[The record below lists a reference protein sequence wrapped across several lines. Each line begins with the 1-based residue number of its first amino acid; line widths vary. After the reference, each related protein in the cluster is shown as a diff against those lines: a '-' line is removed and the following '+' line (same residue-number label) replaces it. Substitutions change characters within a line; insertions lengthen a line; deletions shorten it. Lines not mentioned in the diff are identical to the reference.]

1 MNSDRAAQT
10 LISPFKNK
18 LIQSDN
24 ISTRD
29 TGTYVSTW
37 EMFDSLRVPEEAEAS
52 EGLQPAVTQSDLQGA
67 ERLLSSRAEHSTSV
81 ESSSG
86 TVSESSS
93 MKDLE
98 ALELSVRES
107 ELTLLLSS
115 PSFHYSLR
123 VMERSLA
130 GNSFQQRLAT
140 FRHLPVLTGTSAARA
155 HRYLC
160 CPRSQV
166 PLLPAPRYLCCTGT
180 SAARAHRYLCC
191 PRSQVPLLPA
201 LTGTSAARAHRYL
214 CCPRSQVPLLPAL
227 TGTLLPSRCCRAHR
241 YLCCPRSQ
249 VPLLPVLTGTSA
261 ARAHRYL
268 CCPCSQVPLL
278 PALTGTSA
286 ACAHRY
292 LCCPRSQVPLLP
304 ALTDPFSALPSEQEG
319 SQEPPESEG
328 SAPALVH
335 LWSFSCDLTQGRRV
349 NCMVWNKKN
358 PDVLAVG
365 YGSSVSSPT
374 PGLVCCWSLR
384 NPTWP
389 DSVIPCDRAVTAL
402 DFSLK
407 SPGQLGVGLEDG
419 TVMICGVHRSSSSS
433 SSVLNSRCSKHKHT
447 EPVLQLRW
455 ILQDVSLRDDQQE
468 ALVSVATDGR
478 VCKWFVSNSGLDCT
492 DMMKLKR
499 VKSPKRIAGDN
510 REETKLES
518 ILSALTPG
526 TCFDFHPNPK
536 ESGVYLVGTWEGLI
550 HKCSSSNSQQF
561 TDTYKKHSGP
571 VLGVSWSPLS
581 PGLFLSCSSDW
592 SLKLWREERSGP
604 VLVLSSPYRAVLDSC
619 WSPQSAT
626 VIGAVSEAQLE
637 IWDLQ
642 HSILDPLL
650 VLPAPPSVSFTSLVF
665 SPHSDCAV
673 VGDSGGQVWVHLLHS
688 VHSGGPGTQALDDII
703 LASVSK

>member
-140 FRHLPVLTGTSAARA
+140 FRHLPV
-155 HRYLC
+155 
-160 CPRSQV
+160 
-166 PLLPAPRYLCCTGT
+166 
-180 SAARAHRYLCC
+180 
-191 PRSQVPLLPA
+191 
-201 LTGTSAARAHRYL
+201 
-214 CCPRSQVPLLPAL
+214 
-227 TGTLLPSRCCRAHR
+227 
-241 YLCCPRSQ
+241 
-249 VPLLPVLTGTSA
+249 
-261 ARAHRYL
+261 
-268 CCPCSQVPLL
+268 
-278 PALTGTSA
+278 
-286 ACAHRY
+286 
-292 LCCPRSQVPLLP
+292 
-304 ALTDPFSALPSEQEG
+304 LTDPFSALPSEQEG